1 MVSIGIDLGTSN
13 AVAAKAND
21 KGEVSIHQF
30 EGNDLLPSIIHVEG
44 ESGYLIVGRCA
55 RNFWADPCADPSETF
70 RKWRTSM
77 ATGTVF
83 ATQDWGDGP
92 KNITPEQLTTWLV
105 EYIMKSITQDLGGEA
120 VDSVAVTVPHRWC
133 REHVEKCLA
142 TREAVRAAQVDGR
155 PRGLRGGGHPLGE
168 KATVRTVD
176 ESVAAAAYAL
186 HASGDAAA
194 FAGENILVIGIGEGS
209 TDLSLVRV
217 GAPGEPLTVIDAV
230 NNGIGGDYAT
240 ALLLDKHL
248 ENIGSQIGI
257 DVPLAPEAV
266 LADLEDA
273 EKGWLRE
280 AFAKAE
286 TELLHKLSER
296 LKTIEVLEDFAERLS
311 GKWGRRPI
319 IMSSTVCDDSVIT
332 SMSSSEYLARLEPFF
347 ESTRTLLTRFLSRG
361 TGSERLPYA
370 ILMTGGGSRIGGL
383 RNRVIEPVI
392 RELAGPTKAPDILGR
407 FDRFRFNESRLST
420 AAAMGAALVAA
431 GRISIE
437 ESLLRDAG
445 LEITAQR
452 RVIRRLRENHSVC
465 TDVLHRLAVV
475 SPESLPAHGPARE
488 SLLDDAVDAAE
499 RNVHLLR
506 SLQLRLEDLGRI
518 LEDVQIPEPHLE
530 AKIVELEGRVA
541 AFRVDDVE
549 GKRSQ
554 LLALRKEEIRLR
566 RVVDE
571 LDAERTRLMKEER
584 RVAAERDR
592 ARSEVERL
600 EDAVGQRKKEA
611 EELEERR
618 ARTQGKLIEAE
629 RLFTELSELSHS
641 PASVEAERLLRSI
654 RVLARRLPADK
665 ADKKFES
672 LK

>member
-13 AVAAKAND
+13 TVVAKVND

-44 ESGYLIVGRCA
+44 FSAHAEGKSGYRVVGKRA
-55 RNFWADPCADPSETF
+55 RDFWADPDADPSETF
-70 RKWRTSM
+70 RRWKMSM
-77 ATGTVF
+77 ATGAVL

-92 KNITPEQLTTWLV
+92 KDITPEQLTTWIV
-105 EYIMKSITQDLGGEA
+105 EHIMKSITQDLGGEA

-230 NNGIGGDYAT
+230 NNDIGGDYAT
-240 ALLLDKHL
+240 ALLLGKHL

-257 DVPLAPEAV
+257 DVPLTPEAV
-266 LADLEDA
+266 LADLEGT

-296 LKTIEVLEDFAERLS
+296 FKTIEGLEDFTEKLS

-319 IMSSTVCDDSVIT
+319 VMSSTVDDDQVIT
-332 SMSSSEYLARLEPFF
+332 SMSCLEYLARLEPFF
-347 ESTRTLLTRFLSRG
+347 ESTRALLTRFLSRG
-361 TGSERLPYA
+361 TGSEHLPHA
-370 ILMTGGGSRIGGL
+370 ILMTGGGSRIGAL
-383 RNRVIEPVI
+383 RSQVIEPAI
-392 RELAGPTKAPDILGR
+392 RELAGPTEAPEILGR
-407 FDRFRFNESRLST
+407 LDRLRFNDSRLST
-420 AAAMGAALVAA
+420 AVAMGAALVAA

-437 ESLLRDAG
+437 ERLLWDVG
-445 LEITAQR
+445 LEI
-452 RVIRRLRENHSVC
+452 RVTERMAHHLGLDDSCRCVI
-465 TDVLHRLAVV
+465 
-475 SPESLPAHGPARE
+475 SPLLTKGASLPATVSLKEFGFGKLDIEPNDQFIQRVVVFDDLRSPYDRTWERE
-488 SLLDDAVDAAE
+488 LSGSGDVLKDVEVTLTADTEGTLRLVVNGNAGGELIDIQGQLHRPRRTQTGGLGIRDDAHPPFKT
-499 RNVHLLR
+499 RTP
-506 SLQLRLEDLGRI
+506 Q
-518 LEDVQIPEPHLE
+518 QIIE
-530 AKIVELEGRVA
+530 AKTASGNGAGSSAVRIRTSTTQPGR
-541 AFRVDDVE
+541 
-549 GKRSQ
+549 
-554 LLALRKEEIRLR
+554 
-566 RVVDE
+566 
-571 LDAERTRLMKEER
+571 
-584 RVAAERDR
+584 
-592 ARSEVERL
+592 
-600 EDAVGQRKKEA
+600 
-611 EELEERR
+611 
-618 ARTQGKLIEAE
+618 
-629 RLFTELSELSHS
+629 
-641 PASVEAERLLRSI
+641 
-654 RVLARRLPADK
+654 
-665 ADKKFES
+665 
-672 LK
+672 

>member
-286 TELLHKLSER
+286 TELLHTLSAR
-296 LKTIEVLEDFAERLS
+296 LEMIEELEDFTEKLA
-311 GKWGRRPI
+311 GKWGRRLI
-319 IMSSTVCDDSVIT
+319 VMSSTVGDDTVVT
-332 SMSSSEYLARLEPFF
+332 SMSCSEYLTRLEPFF
-347 ESTRTLLTRFLSRG
+347 ESTRALLTRFLSRG
-361 TGSERLPYA
+361 AGSEQLPHA
-370 ILMTGGGSRIGGL
+370 ILMTGGGSRIGAL
-383 RNRVIEPVI
+383 RSQVIEPVI
-392 RELAGPTKAPDILGR
+392 RELAGPTEASEILGR
-407 FDRFRFNESRLST
+407 LDRLRFNDSRLST
-420 AAAMGAALVAA
+420 AVAMGAALVAA
-431 GRISIE
+431 GKISIE
-437 ESLLRDAG
+437 ERLLWDVG
-445 LEITAQR
+445 LEI
-452 RVIRRLRENHSVC
+452 RVTEKMARRLGLDDSCRCVI
-465 TDVLHRLAVV
+465 
-475 SPESLPAHGPARE
+475 SPLLTKGASLPATV
-488 SLLDDAVDAAE
+488 SLKEFGFGKLDIEPNDQFIQRIVVFDD
-499 RNVHLLR
+499 LR
-506 SLQLRLEDLGRI
+506 SPYDRTWERELSGSGDALKDVEVTLTADTEGMLRL
-518 LEDVQIPEPHLE
+518 
-530 AKIVELEGRVA
+530 
-541 AFRVDDVE
+541 
-549 GKRSQ
+549 
-554 LLALRKEEIRLR
+554 
-566 RVVDE
+566 VVNGS
-571 LDAERTRLMKEER
+571 A
-584 RVAAERDR
+584 
-592 ARSEVERL
+592 
-600 EDAVGQRKKEA
+600 G
-611 EELEERR
+611 
-618 ARTQGKLIEAE
+618 GKLIDIQGQLHRPRRTQTGGLGIRDEA
-629 RLFTELSELSHS
+629 HS
-641 PASVEAERLLRSI
+641 ALKTRTPQQIIESKTASGSGAGSSAVRI
-654 RVLARRLPADK
+654 RTSTTHPGR
-665 ADKKFES
+665 
-672 LK
+672 